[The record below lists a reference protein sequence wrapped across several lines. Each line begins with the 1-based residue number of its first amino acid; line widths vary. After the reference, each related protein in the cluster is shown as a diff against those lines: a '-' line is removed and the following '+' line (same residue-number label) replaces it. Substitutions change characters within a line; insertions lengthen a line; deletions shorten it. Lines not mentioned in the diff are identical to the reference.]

1 MTSVPAQESAPPTTP
16 APPRADPAPP
26 APALDRPAGTPVDRP
41 AAPGRTAVDPAMR
54 LVTPRIVAATAR
66 RVLAQLHGDRRTV
79 GMLIVVPSLLLV
91 LIHEMLDS
99 KRAFDTTGLYLL
111 GIFPFTMMFLVTSV
125 AMLRERTSGTLER
138 LLTTPMSKL
147 DLLLGYGL
155 AFATAATAQALVTSA
170 VAYLV
175 LGLYTPGA
183 AVAVIV
189 IAIASAVLGMA
200 LGLLGSAFATS
211 EFQAVQFMPAVVM
224 PQVLLGGLFV
234 PREQMATWLEKVS
247 DALPLT
253 YVLEA
258 LKEVS
263 ETGLMTAAL
272 LGNTAVVVGAAMVAL
287 ALAAS
292 TLRRRA
298 GELSRPAQ
306 LAVRAVPFVALA
318 LSVTLTVGY
327 LIDAHRYVRTDNAQI
342 DADRIPIVAPVD
354 GTLSQWRATLG
365 TELRRNEAIGRI
377 QLGHGQVQAER
388 VLRAPADGTVV
399 LEKVVEGAYVTAGS
413 ELAVGYDLT
422 EVYVTARVDETDIEG
437 VQPGHQ
443 VDITVDGQ
451 PGVTF
456 AGFVREIRGASAATF
471 AANPRD
477 NATGSFQKLT
487 QVIPVKIA
495 ILDRQDRTL
504 VPGMNV
510 SVAIHRS

>member
-1 MTSVPAQESAPPTTP
+1 
-16 APPRADPAPP
+16 
-26 APALDRPAGTPVDRP
+26 
-41 AAPGRTAVDPAMR
+41 MR
-54 LVTPRIVAATAR
+54 LVSPRIVAATAR

-79 GMLIVVPSLLLV
+79 GMLIIVPSVLLV

-99 KRAFDTTGLYLL
+99 KRSFDRTGLLLL
-111 GIFPFTMMFLVTSV
+111 GIFPFTLMFLVTSV

-147 DLLLGYGL
+147 DLLLGYGV
-155 AFATAATAQALVTSA
+155 AFAAAATAQALVTSA

-183 AVAVIV
+183 VAVV
-189 IAIASAVLGMA
+189 VLIAITSAVLGMA

-263 ETGLMTAAL
+263 ETGLMTAKL
-272 LGNTAVVVGAAMVAL
+272 VGNTAVVAGAALVAL
-287 ALAAS
+287 TLAAS
-292 TLRRRA
+292 TLRRRG

-306 LAVRAVPFVALA
+306 LAVRAVPFVLLA
-318 LSVTLTVGY
+318 ASVTFTVGY
-327 LIDAHRYVRTDNAQI
+327 FVDSSRYVRTDNAQI
-342 DADRIPIVAPVD
+342 DGDRIPVVAPVA
-354 GTLSQWRATLG
+354 GTLSGWSATLG
-365 TELRRNEAIGRI
+365 TPLRKNEPIGRI
-377 QLGHGQVQAER
+377 QPGHGQVQPQR
-388 VLRAPADGTVV
+388 VLRAPADGTVA
-399 LEKVVEGAYVTAGS
+399 LEKVVEGSYVAAGS
-413 ELAVGYDLT
+413 ELAVGYDLS
-422 EVYVTARVDETDIEG
+422 EVYVTARVDETDIAG

-443 VDITVDGQ
+443 VDIYVDGQ

-456 AGFVREIRGASAATF
+456 AGFVREVRGASSGTF
-471 AANPRD
+471 AATPQD

-495 ILDRQDRTL
+495 ILDRMDRTL
-504 VPGMNV
+504 VPGMSV
-510 SVAIHRS
+510 TVAIHRS